1 MPMDSIQ
8 QKLQLLRDNY
18 IQNLELRRKEIRKL
32 FNNLLDD
39 WNDDSLAE
47 FHRLA
52 HSIKG
57 SAATFNLEKLS
68 YAAANL
74 ETALINIL
82 AIEGRPSTESIE
94 SIEELFIIL
103 CNFLKNP
110 EFEEAA
116 AGTTQKPAISI
127 GSKTSKVL
135 QSEKLSILLT
145 DDEEFGRQQVSLM
158 LQAGGHE
165 VIEANN
171 GLEAIEKFRQ
181 KMPDLIIMDVVM
193 PEMNGYEAAR
203 EIKRLSG
210 ENFVPIIFLTGLTE
224 DTELVQCIENGGDD
238 FLIKPVNPAI
248 LHARIYAMQRI
259 HELNNKL
266 FEYQS
271 KTEDELNL
279 AKHIFER
286 ITSRDTEK
294 HARLDYLN
302 EPAGH
307 FSGDILVHV
316 QASEERYYIM
326 LGDFTGHGLTAA
338 IGAIPAADTFH
349 TMAGKDIPL
358 HVIAEEINRKLVNLL
373 PTSQFLACTLISV
386 NFQTNHLQVLNGG
399 LPASYLFDQQGN
411 IAQEFKSTNLA
422 LGILANNDYSQS
434 VIEVEAVAP
443 GYHYLCFSDGL
454 QEAHNDANELYGNDR
469 IFDSVRHASADD
481 FLGDIRRALDE
492 HIKGKE
498 QHDDVTIMSVSF

>member
-1 MPMDSIQ
+1 MESIQ
-8 QKLQLLRDNY
+8 QKLQLLRENY
-18 IQNLELRRKEIRKL
+18 IQNLINRRLEISELFKS
-32 FNNLLDD
+32 LLAD

-57 SAATFNLEKLS
+57 SAATFNLDKLS

-82 AIEGRPSTESIE
+82 SVEGRPDTETLEQIE
-94 SIEELFIIL
+94 ALFITL

-116 AGTTQKPAISI
+116 AGTTQKPAVSL
-127 GSKTSKVL
+127 GHQDSKVL
-135 QSEKLSILLT
+135 QSEKLTILLT

-158 LQAGGHE
+158 LQQGGHE

-171 GLEAIEKFRQ
+171 GLEAIERFLQNK
-181 KMPDLIIMDVVM
+181 PDLIIMDVVM

-203 EIKRLSG
+203 EIKQLSG
-210 ENFVPIIFLTGLTE
+210 ENFVPIIFLTGLTQ

-259 HELNNKL
+259 RELNNKL
-266 FEYQS
+266 YEYQN

-279 AKHIFER
+279 AKHIFEK

-294 HARLDYLN
+294 HPQLDYLN

-307 FSGDILVHV
+307 FSGDILVHKQV
-316 QASEERYYIM
+316 KDDNYYVM

-349 TMAGKDIPL
+349 TMASKNAPL
-358 HVIAEEINRKLVNLL
+358 HAIAEEINQKLVSLL
-373 PTSQFLACTLISV
+373 PTSQFLACTLVSV
-386 NFQTNHLQVLNGG
+386 NFKTSRLQVLNGG
-399 LPASYLFDQQGN
+399 LPSSFLFDTQGN
-411 IAQEFKSTNLA
+411 IVQEFKSINLA
-422 LGILANNDYSQS
+422 LGILANNDYSKS
-434 VIEVEAVAP
+434 VVEVEAIQP
-443 GYHYLCFSDGL
+443 DYHFLCFSDGL
-454 QEAHNDANELYGNDR
+454 QEAHNHKDELYGNER
-469 IFDSVRHASADD
+469 IFESVRHASSGD
-481 FLGDIRRALDE
+481 FLDDIRAALDA
-492 HIKGKE
+492 HIQGKE
-498 QHDDVTIMSVSF
+498 QHDDITIMAVSF